1 MWKCVNM
8 DDVEYSESDSSNSGI
23 LILEENISENLIW
36 I

>member
-1 MWKCVNM
+1 M